1 MLPVKCA
8 PSDSYVP
15 PTMVAVVQGDHVQLT
30 FFKYFE
36 NGQKLMKS
44 PKPSDQ
50 NADQVRTFS
59 YLRLLGPLG
68 LMKNVT
74 ALISEPWI
82 LMGSG

>member
-50 NADQVRTFS
+50 NAH
-59 YLRLLGPLG
+59 
-68 LMKNVT
+68 
-74 ALISEPWI
+74 
-82 LMGSG
+82 